1 MNYRAIFLA
10 DGSSD
15 EPLGEHLE
23 ILCARRDLAVRV
35 TTPDLRLLPLPPGR
49 QVADRLQAVLELG
62 DVPDILFV
70 HRDAE
75 GQDPERRFAEV
86 AQAVARVSEGLPAV
100 AVVPV
105 RMTEAWLLLDE
116 QSIRDVAGRPNS
128 TVDLRLPRI
137 SQVEAQPDPK
147 SALERA
153 LDMASG
159 LTGRRRDRFR
169 QRFGQHR
176 RTLLQRLNIDGPVRR
191 LKAWQTDSRPGRHSN
206 RHSTTWPPNSRRSAS
221 RLPMASHG
229 DRARARPGVVVPHG
243 IFLADDLVSVNF
255 DAEQFLEIPKQGES

>member
-1 MNYRAIFLA
+1 MIRRAIFLA

-35 TTPDLRLLPLPPGR
+35 TTPDLRRLPIPPGHR
-49 QVADRLQAVLELG
+49 VDDRLEAILKLG

-75 GQDPERRFAEV
+75 GQEPERRFVEV
-86 AQAVARVSEGLPAV
+86 AQAVARISEGLPAV

-116 QSIRDVAGRPNS
+116 QNIRDVAGRPNS
-128 TVDLRLPRI
+128 TVDLGLPPTSR
-137 SQVEAQPDPK
+137 VEAQPDPK

-153 LDMASG
+153 LDLASG
-159 LTGRRRDRFR
+159 LSGRKRDRFR

-176 RTLLQRLNIDGPVRR
+176 RTLLQRLDIDGPIRQ
-191 LKAWQTDSRPGRHSN
+191 LKAWQALE
-206 RHSTTWPPNSRRSAS
+206 SA
-221 RLPMASHG
+221 L
-229 DRARARPGVVVPHG
+229 
-243 IFLADDLVSVNF
+243 DDLAGQLAATVLPPTNG
-255 DAEQFLEIPKQGES
+255 QPQ